1 MKQTSR
7 ELCIR
12 MKKDLSLFHFMSEDD
27 LMKISGYFECRQVP
41 AGQTLWREGD
51 ACGNVAFIV
60 SGRVE
65 VKKQTEF
72 KGKEVVIGVYSKGA
86 IAGELCVLD
95 GSPRAVTAVAL
106 DDVSLLLLSR
116 EDFENMLNKYPR
128 LGVKLLKDMLFAV
141 STRLKKSF
149 DRLAAIF

>member
-12 MKKDLSLFHFMSEDD
+12 MKKELRLFHFLEEDD
-27 LMKISGYFECRQVP
+27 LVKIARYFECRQVP

-86 IAGELCVLD
+86 IVGELCVLD
-95 GSPRAVTAVAL
+95 GSPRSVTAVAL
-106 DDVSLLLLSR
+106 DDASLLLLSR

>member
-1 MKQTSR
+1 MKQTSK

-12 MKKDLSLFHFMSEDD
+12 MKKELRLFHFLDEDD
-27 LMKISGYFECRQVP
+27 LVKIARYFKCRQVP
-41 AGQTLWREGD
+41 AGETLWREGD
-51 ACGNVAFIV
+51 ACGNVSFIV

-86 IAGELCVLD
+86 IAGELCILD

-116 EDFENMLNKYPR
+116 EDFENMINKYPR
-128 LGVKLLKDMLFAV
+128 LGIKLLKDMLFAV

>member
-1 MKQTSR
+1 MKETSR

-12 MKKDLSLFHFMSEDD
+12 MKKDLSLFHFLSEND
-27 LMKISGYFECRQVP
+27 LEKIAGYFKCRQVP
-41 AGQTLWREGD
+41 AGETLWREGD

-72 KGKEVVIGVYSKGA
+72 KGKEVVIGVYSKGTMV
-86 IAGELCVLD
+86 GELCVLD
-95 GSPRAVTAVAL
+95 GSPRAVTAVAM
-106 DDVSLLLLSR
+106 DDVGLLILSS
-116 EDFENMLNKYPR
+116 EDFENIINKYPG